1 MQIWGDYYA
10 GECVHGEPAL
20 RCRTCG
26 PDASRD
32 FWSSPVALLLAV
44 LLVAGLMFAAPSA
57 WRREAAFERQQL
69 TEHQQR
75 LETAR
80 PGAMANLR
88 AMAKEQR

>member
-26 PDASRD
+26 PEASRD
-32 FWSSPVALLLAV
+32 FWSSPVALIVAV
-44 LLVAGLMFAAPSA
+44 LLVAGLLLVAPNA
-57 WRREAAFERQQL
+57 LQREAAFERQQL

-75 LETAR
+75 LEAAR
-80 PGAMANLR
+80 PGALETLR